1 MFDREAPRLKLLE
14 ERFAKDAAAG
24 EEMMDQSPV
33 LVLAGQY
40 VGQSTCNNFTS
51 ALGAAQRVLSYSYYR
66 PDQLAGKPTDT
77 VERFLGLFQ
86 PLAESARRLFPG
98 WRLRIYH
105 NVTSED
111 SEALDLFCELHC
123 NYSFIDLCDTR
134 NLPGIG
140 DLNAQFPVGRFWRF
154 QPLAD
159 PTVEIF
165 GSRDSDSFLSERE
178 AAAVSAWLRSGE
190 QFHVM
195 RDGPFHTA
203 PVLAGLWG
211 AVNYIN
217 MSKAVAVR
225 KSLLSVKPNLDY
237 SYDQQIL
244 RSVVWPIIRDSAAIF
259 DSYFCRDVQRFGHS
273 RPWPTKGG
281 VHTSHH
287 FKMFQVY
294 TLFF

>member
-1 MFDREAPRLKLLE
+1 M
-14 ERFAKDAAAG
+14 
-24 EEMMDQSPV
+24 
-33 LVLAGQY
+33 
-40 VGQSTCNNFTS
+40 
-51 ALGAAQRVLSYSYYR
+51 
-66 PDQLAGKPTDT
+66 
-77 VERFLGLFQ
+77 ERFLGLFQ

-111 SEALDLFCELHC
+111 TEALDLFCQLHC
-123 NYSFIDLCDTR
+123 NYSFVDLCDTR

-217 MSKAVAVR
+217 MSKAAAVR

-244 RSVVWPIIRDSAAIF
+244 RSVVWPVIRDSAAIF

-281 VHTSHH
+281 KIFLNPFLRLSNMIKHR
-287 FKMFQVY
+287 
-294 TLFF
+294 